1 MANTIRMQAP
11 AGVSQIVGATATPAG
26 SGQSYTVDA
35 NGDVYVDPR
44 DVAAFVNAGFIVSE
58 FPKTARTVFG
68 GSVAAATLGAF
79 FEEGNLYRNAG
90 NPIAGN
96 GADTTDDI
104 IGGVQLPAGALDV
117 AGRAI
122 TILAQGTTGATTNNK
137 RFKIFV
143 NPTMSGQ
150 TVNADG
156 SISGGTVTAGTPLC
170 DSGTWVNGTT
180 PNNAAGWQAGAT
192 IMKYGAAGSN
202 TQIGQGAAILGTL
215 HGGMQAAQALTLTE
229 SAVINIVVTGS
240 SYTTGAA
247 NDVKLQMLQVGAS
260 N

>member
-1 MANTIRMQAP
+1 MANIIRVTGP
-11 AGVSQIVGATATPAG
+11 SGIGLIIGSVATPPG
-26 SGQSYTVDA
+26 SGQNYQLDA
-35 NGDVYVDPR
+35 TGSAYIDPR
-44 DVAAFVNAGFIVSE
+44 DVAGLLEAGFSISE
-58 FPKTARTVFG
+58 FPKTTRTIFG
-68 GSVAAATLGAF
+68 GSAVGALLGAF

-96 GADTTDDI
+96 GVDTTDDI
-104 IGGVQLPAGALDV
+104 LGGVQVPATAFDV
-117 AGRAI
+117 LGRAFNV
-122 TILAQGTTGATTNNK
+122 LAQGITGATTNNK

-143 NPTMSGQ
+143 NPTMTGQ

-156 SISGGTVTAGTPLC
+156 SISGGSVTAGTPVC

-192 IMKYGAAGSN
+192 VMKYGATGSN
-202 TQIGQGAAILGTL
+202 TQIGQGFAILGTL
-215 HGGMQAAQALTLTE
+215 HGGIQPSQTLTLAE
-229 SAVINIVVTGS
+229 NAPINIVVTGS

-247 NDVKLQMLQVGAS
+247 SDVKLQMLQIGAS